1 MRPLPSPE
9 ETMALIQPFRAL
21 RADAGRAAQVAAP
34 PYDVLD
40 TEEAR
45 ALAADNAASFL
56 HVSKPEIDLPAGT
69 DPYAAEVYA
78 KGREN
83 LDRLV
88 ADGLL
93 LREETPC
100 LYLYRQVM
108 GSHAQVGLVAAVSV
122 DAYLADR
129 IKKHEHTRPAKE
141 DDRLR
146 HCHALNA
153 HSGPVFLTYRHD
165 PAIDAQVAA
174 LTHAPPTI
182 DLTAADGVRHTVWVV
197 DSPAAIAPLV
207 AACEGFSALYVA
219 DGHHRSAAAVR
230 LCQER
235 RAAHPAYTGE
245 EPFNRFLGVLFPDD
259 QMQILPY
266 HRVVTDFGELSP
278 GEFLA
283 GLRDRFEVT
292 PSRAPVQPEGPG
304 VFGLYTG
311 GGWLRLT
318 LDPARIP
325 ADDPVARLDVSLLA
339 ENCLAPLLAIQDP
352 RTDPRIDFVGGI
364 RGLAELE
371 RLVDGGRFAAAFSL
385 HPTRLADLFAVA
397 DHGQVMPPKSTWFE
411 PKLRDGLVILPLD

>member
-1 MRPLPSPE
+1 MRPLPDSE
-9 ETMALIQPFRAL
+9 ETMKLIQPFRAL
-21 RADAGRAAQVAAP
+21 RADSDHAAQVAAP

-40 TEEAR
+40 SDEAR
-45 ALAADNAASFL
+45 ALGADNTASFL

-88 ADGLL
+88 RDGLL
-93 LREETPC
+93 RREAAPC

-108 GSHAQVGLVAAVSV
+108 GDHAQVGLVAAVSV

-146 HCHALNA
+146 HCRALNA

-165 PAIDAQVAA
+165 AAIDALVAA
-174 LTHAPPTI
+174 MTSTPPTI
-182 DLTAADGVRHTVWVV
+182 DLTAADGVRHTLWVV
-197 DSPAAIAPLV
+197 ESPAAIDGLV
-207 AACEGFSALYVA
+207 AAFEALPALYVA

-235 RAAHPAYTGE
+235 RAANPEFTGE

-266 HRVVTDFGELSP
+266 HRVISDFGDPSP

-283 GLRDRFEVT
+283 GLRDRFGVS
-292 PSRAPVQPEGPG
+292 PSRVPVQPEEPG
-304 VFGLYTG
+304 VFGLYVG
-311 GGWLRLT
+311 GGWLRLA

-325 ADDPVARLDVSLLA
+325 ADDPVGRLDVSLLA
-339 ENCLAPLLAIQDP
+339 DNCLAPLLGIHDP

-371 RLVDGGRFAAAFSL
+371 RLVDSGRFVAAFAL
-385 HPTRLADLFAVA
+385 HPTRLDDLFAVA
-397 DHGQVMPPKSTWFE
+397 DSGQVMPPKSTWFE

>member
-1 MRPLPSPE
+1 M
-9 ETMALIQPFRAL
+9 TLIQPFRAL
-21 RADAGRAAQVAAP
+21 RADPAHAGQVAAP

-40 TEEAR
+40 TKEAR
-45 ALAADNAASFL
+45 ALAADNPASFL

-93 LREETPC
+93 RRDAAPC

-108 GSHAQVGLVAAVSV
+108 GDHAQIGLVAAVSV

-146 HCHALNA
+146 HCRALNA
-153 HSGPVFLTYRHD
+153 HTGPVFLTYRHN

-174 LTHAPPTI
+174 VTRTPPHI
-182 DLTAADGVRHTVWVV
+182 DLTAVDGVRHTVWVV
-197 DSPAAIAPLV
+197 ESAAALYAFV
-207 AACEGFSALYVA
+207 AAFEALPALYVA

-230 LCQER
+230 LCRER
-235 RAAHPAYTGE
+235 RAQHPDYTGD

-266 HRVVTDFGELSP
+266 HRVVRDFGDQSP

-283 GLRDRFEVT
+283 GLQDRFEVT
-292 PSRAPVQPEGPG
+292 PSREPVQPEKPG
-304 VFGLYTG
+304 VFGLYVG
-311 GGWLRLT
+311 GGWLRLAI
-318 LDPARIP
+318 DPARVP
-325 ADDPVARLDVSLLA
+325 QDDPVGRLDVSLLA
-339 ENCLAPLLAIQDP
+339 DHCLVPLLAIHDP

-364 RGLAELE
+364 RGLPELE
-371 RLVDGGRFAAAFSL
+371 RLVDSGRFVAAFSL

-397 DHGQVMPPKSTWFE
+397 DRGQVMPPKSTWFE